1 MAFLGGGR
9 RGVARYADGDMAPP
23 APGRPAACR
32 AGRKTECAYV
42 LDFCAATKF
51 IKEIIVIFA
60 QILGKVY
67 E

>member
-42 LDFCAATKF
+42 LDFCAATNLLRK
-51 IKEIIVIFA
+51 
-60 QILGKVY
+60 
-67 E
+67 